1 MRQCGTDKRR
11 DQQDQRGAR
20 KPSTHIGASDGRY
33 AIIRYLCE
41 GKKKKKDTPPIAL
54 TINKNEFKVDHRPK
68 TMHQLK
74 ETKEKSFVTWYRQRF
89 LR

>member
-33 AIIRYLCE
+33 AIIRYPCE
-41 GKKKKKDTPPIAL
+41 EKKKKKTLHP
-54 TINKNEFKVDHRPK
+54 
-68 TMHQLK
+68 
-74 ETKEKSFVTWYRQRF
+74 
-89 LR
+89 